1 MLAQGRKPSRV
12 PRPHQPHK
20 NVHRRSRPSNLSQP
34 GAEPEKGS
42 HCRTLSGKPQ
52 VPHVR
57 TPWTKGTAATPK
69 EAQQESIPPPAGGE
83 EEDKAPPAQKE
94 RNLTHRNRDHQRWGP
109 QPKHRR
115 LAIVGEREAENR
127 QTEQKRVHHK
137 GSQGTEVKIPKKE
150 QKSPN

>member
-1 MLAQGRKPSRV
+1 MAGEAALAQGRKPSGV
-12 PRPHQPHK
+12 PRPNQPHK

-42 HCRTLSGKPQ
+42 HCRTISGKPQ
-52 VPHVR
+52 VPKDQRHSSH
-57 TPWTKGTAATPK
+57 TKRGSAR
-69 EAQQESIPPPAGGE
+69 GE
-83 EEDKAPPAQKE
+83 EEDTAPPTQKE
-94 RNLTHRNRDHQRWGP
+94 TPHTENRDHQRWGP

-137 GSQGTEVKIPKKE
+137 GSQGIEAKIPKKE